1 MKRILFVVLIF
12 IAGCAPVKESIEPQ
26 PRTSSLDTVVDII
39 SHKVAQTVRQM
50 SGDSIMYPRSIPIDG
65 KWKTIPI
72 EDWTSGFFPGIL
84 WNVSELTG
92 DAALRSS
99 AARWT
104 EGLTPIQYYS
114 GSHDIG
120 FMVYS
125 SFGNGFQF
133 TKNESYKEVL
143 IQTARTLTS
152 RYRPAV
158 GCIKSWDNRVWPYPV
173 IIDNMMNLEL
183 LFWASKNG
191 GTQQMYDIA
200 FSHAEKTMQNHFR
213 SDWSTYHVLSYDTT
227 DGHVNWK
234 GTVQGYS
241 DSSCW
246 SRGQAWAIYG
256 FAMSY
261 RFTRDERFLAT
272 AQHAADYFIGHLPG
286 DKIPYWDFQ
295 APGIPNEP
303 RDVSA
308 AAIAASAMFELSGFV
323 KDAGLQKKYYTAAV
337 SILDA
342 LMRKP
347 YFAEGSKES
356 CILQY
361 GVGNKPA
368 GREVETSLIYG
379 DYYFIEAIM
388 RFKKAQSNFA
398 GVHPL

>member
-1 MKRILFVVLIF
+1 MKKIYFLVLIV
-12 IAGCAPVKESIEPQ
+12 IAGCASVKESAGPKPQ
-26 PRTSSLDTVVDII
+26 ASNLDPVVDII
-39 SHKVAQTVRQM
+39 SHKVAQTVREM

-92 DAALRSS
+92 DTSLRTS
-99 AARWT
+99 AMRWT
-104 EGLTPIQYYS
+104 EGLTPLQYYS

-125 SFGNGFQF
+125 SFGNGFQV

-200 FSHAEKTMQNHFR
+200 LSHAEKTMKNHFR
-213 SDWSTYHVLSYDTT
+213 PDWSTYHVLSYDTA
-227 DGHVNWK
+227 DGHVDWK

-272 AQHAADYFIGHLPG
+272 AQHAADYFINHLPD

-398 GVHPL
+398 DVHLF